1 MKTQFP
7 GNLPVHLSSISG
19 HVMHHPGVHMVQTV
33 SITHVGGAG
42 ILPFKLVLLVMPRP
56 GDDGNPGAL
65 SIGP

>member
-1 MKTQFP
+1 
-7 GNLPVHLSSISG
+7 
-19 HVMHHPGVHMVQTV
+19 MVQTV

-65 SIGP
+65 SVGP